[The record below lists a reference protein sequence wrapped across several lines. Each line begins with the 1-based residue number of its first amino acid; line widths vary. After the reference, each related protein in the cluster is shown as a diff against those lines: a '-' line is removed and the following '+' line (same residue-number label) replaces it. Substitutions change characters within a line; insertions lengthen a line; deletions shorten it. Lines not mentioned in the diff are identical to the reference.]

1 MPATRL
7 AAALLVIGALAAGC
21 GSDDDAGGGGAG
33 VPVEV
38 IANFYPVEEA
48 AKVIGGER
56 AHVVDLTPV
65 GAEPHDLELKAPQ
78 LAALEQADLV
88 LYLGTGFQ
96 PQVEKA
102 VREAPGDV
110 VKVDL
115 LRGIPLRAADVG
127 IPGVRGEV
135 DGGRGPESLEGGRDP
150 HVWVDPGRFIA
161 MAQRIERALVA
172 ADPAGEAMYRANA
185 RRYVATLRGLDAD
198 FRAQLRSC
206 HSPVLVTSH
215 AAFGYL
221 ADRYDLT
228 QAAIAGLS
236 PEAEPDPRS
245 LVAIARYAKARGV
258 GTVYFETLV
267 PRKLSQTVA
276 REIGARTDALN
287 PVEGLTRREADAGE
301 TYVSIQRRNLAA
313 LRAGLKCRA

>member
-7 AAALLVIGALAAGC
+7 AVALLVAGLLVVGC
-21 GSDDDAGGGGAG
+21 GSDDDAGGSAEA
-33 VPVEV
+33 PVRV
-38 IANFYPVEEA
+38 IASFYPVEEA
-48 AKVIGGER
+48 ARAIGGVR
-56 AHVVDLTPV
+56 AHVTDLTPV
-65 GAEPHDLELKAPQ
+65 GAEPHSLELEAPQ
-78 LAALEQADLV
+78 LVALERADLV

-102 VREAPGDV
+102 VGEAPGDAR
-110 VKVDL
+110 KVDL

-127 IPGVRGEV
+127 IPGVHGEV

-161 MAQRIERALVA
+161 MAQRIERALIA
-172 ADPAGEAMYRANA
+172 ADPGGETAYRANA
-185 RRYVATLRGLDAD
+185 RRYIGTLRALDRD
-198 FRAQLRSC
+198 FRARLRGC
-206 HSPVLVTSH
+206 RSPVLVTSH

-221 ADRYDLT
+221 ADRYGLE

-245 LVAIARYAKARGV
+245 LVAIARYAKAHGV

-287 PVEGLTRREADAGE
+287 PVEGLTRQEADSGE

-313 LRAGLKCRA
+313 LREGLRCRG